1 MPTPTID
8 PFELDVP
15 AHGLATCDRLAEQH
29 ARLRRWGVHY
39 RDGGWI
45 AGRPADVAAA
55 LTLPTLTVAA
65 AVPAGRPPVGEARV
79 LQARMARFC
88 DGPQHTRRR
97 ELLEQLLP
105 AVAGLEAEA
114 AQRTCTALQH
124 GAGAFDVMPLAR
136 TVPVVV
142 LAAALGVPTADLS
155 RVPALTG
162 RLCDALAPWLG
173 VPPVEPI
180 DGDQAASQLT
190 ALLAQVGPWDD
201 EQVAAAAGLLF
212 QARDATAGLI
222 GAALLADH
230 ALVDRGT
237 AGRNLAAGI
246 EWTLRN
252 DAPVQCTRRIAADE
266 VALGGVVVPRG
277 APVWVVLAAAE
288 QGSPLRPA
296 TFGAG
301 PHSCPGAE
309 HAVALA
315 SGVLSALSSNGC
327 RLVPGQHVRH
337 EPRTNLRIPAAVLVR
352 QS

>member
-15 AHGLATCDRLAEQH
+15 AHALAIYSNVAEQH
-29 ARLRRWGVHY
+29 ARLRRWGVHH
-39 RDGGWI
+39 RADGWI

-55 LTLPTLTVAA
+55 LTSRRLTVAA
-65 AVPAGRPPVGEARV
+65 AFPADRPPVGEARV

-88 DGPQHTRRR
+88 DGPRHTRRR
-97 ELLEQLLP
+97 KLLNQLLP

-114 AQRTCTALQH
+114 AQRTCIALQH

-173 VPPVEPI
+173 VPPVEPA